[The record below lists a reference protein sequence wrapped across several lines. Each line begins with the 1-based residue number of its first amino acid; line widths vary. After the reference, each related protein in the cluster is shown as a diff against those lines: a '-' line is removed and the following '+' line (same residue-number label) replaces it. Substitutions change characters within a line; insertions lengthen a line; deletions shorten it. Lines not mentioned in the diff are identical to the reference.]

1 MKTKHM
7 KKQILLFAIIL
18 GLITFSCSKSD
29 DDQESIFQGLW
40 AGTFAGDSNGTW
52 SALIDS
58 EGLITG
64 TANFNGVG
72 STLQLTGSVSSSGA
86 FQATAGT
93 ASNGAQFNGQL
104 TETSGSGTWINTALS
119 MDGTWNGTRQ

>member
-1 MKTKHM
+1 M
-7 KKQILLFAIIL
+7 KKQILLFTIIL
-18 GLITFSCSKSD
+18 GLVTLSCSKSD
-29 DDQESIFQGLW
+29 DDQESEYQGIW
-40 AGTFAGDSNGTW
+40 SGTFAGDSNGTW

-72 STLQLTGSVSSSGA
+72 STLQLTGGVSSSGA

-93 ASNGAQFNGQL
+93 ASNGAQFSGQL

>member
-1 MKTKHM
+1 MTTKHM

-29 DDQESIFQGLW
+29 DDQESIYQGLW
-40 AGTFAGDSNGTW
+40 SGTFAGDSNGTW

-58 EGLITG
+58 DGIITG
-64 TANFNGVG
+64 TAQFNGNG
-72 STLQLTGSVSSSGA
+72 SSLQLNGSVSPSGA
-86 FQATAGT
+86 FQATVGT
-93 ASNGAQFNGQL
+93 ASNGAQFSGQL

-119 MDGTWNGTRQ
+119 MDGTWSGTRQ